1 MGVTERTKRWND
13 LFASR
18 SRAGVGGGILEILA
32 LAGNTEL
39 IAFAGGF
46 PDPRTFPGA
55 EAAAFLDGIVKAGDL
70 SAFQYAPTKGVAG
83 ALDALADRIDV
94 TQGLRPPDDELMITS
109 GGIEGLEL
117 IGKSFI
123 DTGDTV
129 IVEGPT
135 YLGAIMAFR
144 SFEADVVAVPMD
156 SDTDAYCKA
165 VLAWPAMKEWVDAA
179 KNEPWLIESAEL
191 K

>member
-1 MGVTERTKRWND
+1 MALVEDTRRWSE
-13 LFASR
+13 LFAGR
-18 SRAGVGGGILEILA
+18 SRTGVGGGILEILA

-39 IAFAGGF
+39 IPFAGGF

-70 SAFQYAPTKGVAG
+70 SAFQYAPTKGLAG
-83 ALDALADRIDV
+83 ALDALSDRIDL
-94 TQGLRPPDDELMITS
+94 TQGLRPPEDELMITS

-117 IGKSFI
+117 IGKSFL

-135 YLGAIMAFR
+135 YLGAI
-144 SFEADVVAVPMD
+144 
-156 SDTDAYCKA
+156 
-165 VLAWPAMKEWVDAA
+165 
-179 KNEPWLIESAEL
+179 
-191 K
+191 